1 MKFKFVILIFDK
13 NLIYNQKKL
22 KFLENIFWKPVSIDF
37 KILII
42 YATVGGNTEL
52 VVDKISQVLQELAEN
67 ENKKENKEIESEIDN
82 KKIQLNLKIK
92 RVENVIID
100 EVLTGD
106 LTILA
111 SPTYGQG
118 TVEAHF
124 LPFLKVLE
132 KTDLSAKNLAVVGL
146 GSPKFYP
153 EYLTE
158 SASILENSIKKAGGN
173 LLVPSMRIG
182 GDVLKILDKIVPS
195 WTNRL
200 WAKILENL
208 KNPNERIW
216 KLYL

>member
-1 MKFKFVILIFDK
+1 M
-13 NLIYNQKKL
+13 
-22 KFLENIFWKPVSIDF
+22 SINF

-42 YATVGGNTEL
+42 YSTVGGNTEL
-52 VVDKISQVLQELAEN
+52 VVDKISQVLNELT
-67 ENKKENKEIESEIDN
+67 KGNKEIDEIKSEIDN
-82 KKIQLNLKIK
+82 KRICLTVEIK
-92 RVENVIID
+92 RVENAIID
-100 EVLTGD
+100 DVLTSD

-124 LPFLKVLE
+124 LPFLKILE

-158 SASILENSIKKAGGN
+158 STSILENSIKKAGGN
-173 LLVPSMRIG
+173 IIVPSMRIG

-208 KNPNERIW
+208 K
-216 KLYL
+216 K

>member
-1 MKFKFVILIFDK
+1 M
-13 NLIYNQKKL
+13 
-22 KFLENIFWKPVSIDF
+22 SIDF

-208 KNPNERIW
+208 KNPNERI
-216 KLYL
+216 